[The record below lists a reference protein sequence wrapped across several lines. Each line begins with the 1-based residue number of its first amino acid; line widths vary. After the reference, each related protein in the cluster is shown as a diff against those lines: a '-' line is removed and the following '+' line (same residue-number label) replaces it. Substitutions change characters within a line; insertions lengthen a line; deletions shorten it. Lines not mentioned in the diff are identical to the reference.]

1 MATKYDCVDEKCRKQ
16 VTATKNQRYRT
27 HTNADGD
34 PCRMSSEP
42 IPEHV
47 LAQPV
52 GDGDAPDVP
61 REGVD
66 FAPCKECGRGAVKLT
81 KLGYFEPHNTTLRGG
96 ERCVMSGVRF
106 RREETVESPLLTEPG
121 TTNSPKVR
129 DSATP
134 AANRGIAPSVVTAG
148 SGTAPSAAASNADA
162 DEPGRTNLERQPMSV
177 ASAAETGT
185 VPGGASGAPLTDP
198 AGPSVPASPAPS
210 GFKELGLLPTE
221 PSPESTSTSPP
232 SPPPEPPT
240 PDGTSSDALPEEG
253 EPASVGPFSLAPL
266 LGDGSVLQP
275 FSHISQPFPVPPM
288 VTLKE
293 AMGDEGKERAA
304 RFKEIFYSYNNRR
317 SSDNRSAQTTLGPSE
332 IGYECDRRLAM
343 SLMGVE
349 PVNPGGDGW
358 AAWLGT
364 QGHTGL
370 DAMFT
375 WASANSGRFLT
386 ETRVRFDS
394 QYVPHGT
401 ADLFDRV
408 LSDVGDFKFLGEYSL
423 KKMIQNGPPEHYQI
437 QLHVY
442 GLGMELLGEKVRT
455 VTLYGLPRAGSS
467 LDGMYVWSV
476 PYDRKKAKAA
486 LERVEKIAADV
497 GRMYGQAA
505 VDGSGPTSRMDAA
518 AEFPTGPAAECRF
531 CPFHLKSDKEMRRG
545 CPGK

>member
-34 PCRMSSEP
+34 PCGMSSEP

-134 AANRGIAPSVVTAG
+134 AANRGIALPVGTGSVEAG
-148 SGTAPSAAASNADA
+148 PRAEAAVAASEGVSATGLE
-162 DEPGRTNLERQPMSV
+162 EPGRTNLERQPMPATAEPALV
-177 ASAAETGT
+177 TEGTSAPPTGFGM
-185 VPGGASGAPLTDP
+185 PE
-198 AGPSVPASPAPS
+198 
-210 GFKELGLLPTE
+210 ELGLLPTE

-240 PDGTSSDALPEEG
+240 PDGTSSDAPPEEG
-253 EPASVGPFSLAPL
+253 EPASAGPFSLAPL

-275 FSHISQPFPVPPM
+275 FSHISQPFPVPPR

-386 ETRVRFDS
+386 ETRVRFES